1 MSYIEREA
9 AICIADYAVDEH
21 PYEKNPKKPE
31 TFSAYNAGWDDACD
45 YIRSRL
51 ETEQCADVAPV
62 VRCRE
67 CKHHEDEEIG
77 IVYCPNAIGGWVG
90 EDWFCADGERKDG
103 AE

>member
-1 MSYIEREA
+1 MMAEYINKEKLLKK
-9 AICIADYAVDEH
+9 AVTIPGYSEKILAEFDVEH
-21 PYEKNPKKPE
+21 APAE
-31 TFSAYNAGWDDACD
+31 
-45 YIRSRL
+45 
-51 ETEQCADVAPV
+51 DVVPV